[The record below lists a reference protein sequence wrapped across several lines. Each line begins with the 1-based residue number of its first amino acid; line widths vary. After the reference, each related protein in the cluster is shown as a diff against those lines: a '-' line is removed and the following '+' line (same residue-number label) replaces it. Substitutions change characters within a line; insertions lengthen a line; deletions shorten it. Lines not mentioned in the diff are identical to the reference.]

1 MPRDENGRTS
11 EPSLTRWDPDGLRRI
26 RQLPRVDRP
35 REKLLARG
43 AESLSDVELLAVLLG
58 CGTKRLGVLEL
69 ASRVLHETE
78 GKSSPDVS
86 ALRSIHG
93 LGEAK
98 ACQVASALELG
109 RRWFRKGRP
118 VVRHASDALPYL
130 QDIRGQ
136 KQEHFV
142 CVSLSGANEVIA
154 SRVVTVGLLDTNQVH
169 PREVFADPIADRA
182 ASVLLAHNH
191 PSGTLEA
198 SPEDIALTKRLVQA
212 GQLLGIR
219 VLDHLIVTTDGF
231 LSLKQEG
238 HI

>member
-1 MPRDENGRTS
+1 MAYDDDMRLS

-35 REKLLARG
+35 REKLLTRG

-58 CGTKRLGVLEL
+58 CGTRKLGVLEL

-78 GKSSPDVS
+78 GKAKPDV
-86 ALRSIHG
+86 ATLRSIHG

-98 ACQVASALELG
+98 ACQVAAALELG
-109 RRWFRKGRP
+109 RRWSRKGRS
-118 VVRHASDALPYL
+118 VIRHASDALPYL
-130 QDIRGQ
+130 QDIRAQ

-182 ASVLLAHNH
+182 ASVVLAHNH

-219 VLDHLIVTTDGF
+219 VLDHLIVTAEGF

-238 HI
+238 HV

>member
-1 MPRDENGRTS
+1 MPRDGDSRIH

-69 ASRVLHETE
+69 ASRVLRETE
-78 GKSSPDVS
+78 GQPNPDVS
-86 ALRSIHG
+86 VLRAIHG

-109 RRWFRKGRP
+109 RRWFRKARP
-118 VVRHASDALPYL
+118 IVRHASDALPYL
-130 QDIRGQ
+130 QEIRGQ

-142 CVSLSGANEVIA
+142 CLSLSGANEVIA

-198 SPEDIALTKRLVQA
+198 SPEDIALTRRLVQA

-219 VLDHLIVTTDGF
+219 VLDHLIVTAEGF
-231 LSLKQEG
+231 VSLKQEG

>member
-1 MPRDENGRTS
+1 MPQDDTRIS

-26 RQLPRVDRP
+26 RQLPRIDRP

-43 AESLSDVELLAVLLG
+43 AQSLSDVELLAVLLG

-69 ASRVLHETE
+69 ASRVLRETE
-78 GKSSPDVS
+78 GKTSPDVS

-98 ACQVASALELG
+98 ACQVAAALELG
-109 RRWFRKGRP
+109 RRWSRKSRP
-118 VVRHASDALPYL
+118 VVRHASDALPYF
-130 QDIRGQ
+130 QDIRAQ

-212 GQLLGIR
+212 GELLGIR
-219 VLDHLIVTTDGF
+219 VLDHLIVTADGF

-238 HI
+238 HV

>member
-1 MPRDENGRTS
+1 MPNEDIRLS
-11 EPSLTRWDPDGLRRI
+11 EPSPTRWDPDGVRRI

-35 REKLLARG
+35 REKLLSRG
-43 AESLSDVELLAVLLG
+43 AECLSDVEVLAVLLG
-58 CGTKRLGVLEL
+58 SGTRRFGVLEL
-69 ASRVLHETE
+69 ASRVLRETE
-78 GKSSPDVS
+78 GKAGPDVH
-86 ALRSIHG
+86 ALRAIHG

-98 ACQVASALELG
+98 ACQVAAALELG

-191 PSGTLEA
+191 PSGTLAA
-198 SPEDIALTKRLVQA
+198 SPEDLALTKRLVQA

-219 VLDHLIVTTDGF
+219 VLDHLIVTVDAF

-238 HI
+238 HV

>member
-1 MPRDENGRTS
+1 MPQDDTRIS

-26 RQLPRVDRP
+26 RQLPRIDRP

-43 AESLSDVELLAVLLG
+43 AQSLSDVELLAVLLG

-69 ASRVLHETE
+69 ASRVLRETE
-78 GKSSPDVS
+78 GKSSLDLD

-109 RRWFRKGRP
+109 RRWFRKSRP
-118 VVRHASDALPYL
+118 VIRHASDALPYL
-130 QDIRGQ
+130 QDIRTQ

-219 VLDHLIVTTDGF
+219 VLDHLIVTAEGF

-238 HI
+238 HV